1 MKKFPPPN
9 LRKNPGGPS
18 VPPGEPEPVEQTKTP
33 IRLRALRSKAGPKVA
48 EALAKRLRGLRKT
61 EPEET

>member
-1 MKKFPPPN
+1 MKKFPPPG

-18 VPPGEPEPVEQTKTP
+18 VPPGEPESVEQPKTP